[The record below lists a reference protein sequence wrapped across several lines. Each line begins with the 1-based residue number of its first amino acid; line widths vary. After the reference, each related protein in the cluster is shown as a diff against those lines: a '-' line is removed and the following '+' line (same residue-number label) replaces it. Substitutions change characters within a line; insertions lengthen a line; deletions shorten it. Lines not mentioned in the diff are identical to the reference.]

1 MNRWVHNQIFEEMEL
16 SGKLK
21 LVMDEQK
28 FDSGFY
34 KRDFVITTEEQY
46 PQDVKF
52 SLNKER
58 TEFLNQFNPGDQML
72 VRFDVRGREWQ
83 GKYFVDLVAWKLD
96 PATAGA
102 SVEAP
107 PVEQAPP
114 NVAAFPKVDPVD
126 VNTQEEDDLPF

>member
-1 MNRWVHNQIFEEMEL
+1 MEL
-16 SGKLK
+16 TGRLK
-21 LVMDEQK
+21 LIMDEQK

-34 KRDFVITTEEQY
+34 KRDFVVTTEEQY
-46 PQDVKF
+46 PQDIKF

-58 TEFLNQFNPGDQML
+58 TEFLTQFNPGDHML

-83 GKYFVDLVAWKLD
+83 GKYFVDLVAWKLE

-102 SVEAP
+102 PAAAP
-107 PVEQAPP
+107 QAEQAPP

-126 VNTQEEDDLPF
+126 VNAQEEDDLPF